1 MWSVSSQLINMILN
15 LFSKGDR
22 LIMAQNITT
31 VTLDDLNTAI
41 DSIAATVKNI
51 FLKKTDASSTYS
63 TKTELSNVT
72 NGTTNIQYTAGTNTS
87 LSASN
92 IKGAI
97 DELGVRTNN
106 TNLSSKVS
114 TILSGYTFSVDTNG
128 DLILTTP

>member
-97 DELGVRTNN
+97 DELGVRTND

>member
-1 MWSVSSQLINMILN
+1 
-15 LFSKGDR
+15 
-22 LIMAQNITT
+22 MAQNITT

-97 DELGVRTNN
+97 DELGVRTND